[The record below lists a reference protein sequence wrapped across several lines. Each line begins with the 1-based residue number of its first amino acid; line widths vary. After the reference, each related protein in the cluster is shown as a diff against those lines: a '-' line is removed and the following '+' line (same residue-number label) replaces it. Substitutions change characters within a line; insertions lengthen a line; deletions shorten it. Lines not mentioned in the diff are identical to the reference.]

1 MFLVH
6 VIFSFIAGSM
16 SRSST
21 TEMSNVPLSSS
32 HSSSIIPTNNISSLC
47 LGTGRFL
54 RSVLVPALLE
64 TNDCNNI
71 VLIQPRGTSFVDY
84 CYSRRLPLSEAGLYY
99 EVDTIE
105 QSGDVVTDEV
115 GPIQDVISMAR
126 DRKLLSELIQRNA
139 ASIRIIGVGVTEA
152 GLASYKTGA
161 MHDLVWIFYQIFQ
174 NRKIENSDSICVLNT
189 DNVPFN
195 GDVIQSLVL
204 QAIDNDDVWSG
215 ERLFK
220 EFCINTIVFLNTMVD
235 RITSQRKDSQ
245 GLVPL
250 AEPMPLKAL
259 VIEDAGRALP
269 QSFQNN
275 SLSGLK
281 GVIIRKE
288 RDQFQLDLELKLV
301 VANAVHTA
309 CAHALA
315 LSSYLDTTV
324 LSKEAY
330 HLFMPYLDSFFRT
343 QILPSVSN
351 VVSSREEAE
360 KVYAEWR
367 YRLLHPHFG
376 LSTFFIGQNGVMK
389 SGIRLSPTV
398 QKLLVNIAAL
408 QKNHHPITAATAFA
422 YASILRYVTPA
433 TTDSGRTVA
442 GGVKVCRGWL
452 DPTSDPS
459 VTSENKTQ
467 TNNSSDQVNESIMYA
482 DNMHVNCREGWY
494 EFKCS
499 CLIHMPTLSEPICL
513 SDLLANYASST
524 PSASSFMA
532 IIKKFLVHPQG
543 GNLAQ
548 ALSDGSS
555 YFHDLVSAIATIYA
569 RMVAGDTSITILQEM
584 LEKKGIYSKFGFETP
599 CSALVDFT
607 SPSVA
612 QLHACTM
619 ALQPLHYRMCPI
631 PDDSHLMQ
639 VPILINEQS
648 SSTYSEATMEQLL
661 ACIVY
666 AEVASVTVVDMHTQL
681 FPPSYGSMCLFGID
695 ELLTNH
701 YLVSEYF
708 MTAGSATSDQF
719 YELSKTEQAD
729 VIWNALFLKK
739 TPLSEATRGVITTLT
754 KLGLGTV
761 AEAGKRTSFPAL
773 SAIRASQQK
782 LIEDQGVEAFCDMI
796 FDVAGIKYAIMTNV
810 PFDGE
815 EVKLLYPIN
824 KVSMYRIL

>member
-1 MFLVH
+1 
-6 VIFSFIAGSM
+6 
-16 SRSST
+16 
-21 TEMSNVPLSSS
+21 
-32 HSSSIIPTNNISSLC
+32 
-47 LGTGRFL
+47 
-54 RSVLVPALLE
+54 
-64 TNDCNNI
+64 
-71 VLIQPRGTSFVDY
+71 
-84 CYSRRLPLSEAGLYY
+84 
-99 EVDTIE
+99 
-105 QSGDVVTDEV
+105 
-115 GPIQDVISMAR
+115 
-126 DRKLLSELIQRNA
+126 
-139 ASIRIIGVGVTEA
+139 
-152 GLASYKTGA
+152 
-161 MHDLVWIFYQIFQ
+161 
-174 NRKIENSDSICVLNT
+174 
-189 DNVPFN
+189 
-195 GDVIQSLVL
+195 
-204 QAIDNDDVWSG
+204 
-215 ERLFK
+215 
-220 EFCINTIVFLNTMVD
+220 
-235 RITSQRKDSQ
+235 
-245 GLVPL
+245 
-250 AEPMPLKAL
+250 MPLKAL
-259 VIEDAGRALP
+259 VIEDTGSALP
-269 QSFQNN
+269 QSFQND
-275 SLSGLK
+275 SSSGLK
-281 GVIIRKE
+281 GVLIRRE

-315 LSSYLDTTV
+315 LSSYLDTTI

-343 QILPSVSN
+343 QILPSISN
-351 VVSSREEAE
+351 AASSREEAE

-367 YRLLHPHFG
+367 YRLMHPHFG

-389 SGIRLSPTV
+389 SGIRISPTV

-408 QKNHHPITAATAFA
+408 PKNHHPITAATAFA

-433 TTDSGRTVA
+433 TTDSGRTLL
-442 GGVKVCRGWL
+442 GGVKVYRGWL

-459 VTSENKTQ
+459 TTNENETQ

-482 DNMHVNCREGWY
+482 DNMLVNCREGWY

-499 CLIHMPTLSEPICL
+499 CLIHMPTFSEPICL

-543 GNLAQ
+543 GNLTQ

-599 CSALVDFT
+599 CSALVDFS

-612 QLHACTM
+612 QHASTM

-648 SSTYSEATMEQLL
+648 SSTYSEATTEQLL

-666 AEVASVTVVDMHTQL
+666 AEVASVTVVDVHTQL
-681 FPPSYGSMCLFGID
+681 LPPSHGSMCLFGID

-708 MTAGSATSDQF
+708 MTAGSATPDHF

-729 VIWNALFLKK
+729 VIWNALFLQK

-761 AEAGKRTSFPAL
+761 AEVGKRTSFPEL
-773 SAIRASQQK
+773 SAVRASQQK
-782 LIEDQGVEAFCDMI
+782 LIEDQGEEAFCDMI
-796 FDVAGIKYAIMTNV
+796 FDVAGVKYAIMTNV
-810 PFDGE
+810 PFDA
-815 EVKLLYPIN
+815 EVVKQSYPIN
-824 KVSMYRIL
+824 KVSM